1 MDLDLRQRSIV
12 YTVVRNSPR
21 LPSGVELDTESSDEQ
36 LMLDFRTGEAR
47 AFEVLL
53 HRHRTPVFNF
63 ILRFTGHPARAEDL
77 LQETWLKVV
86 RRANDYQPKARFTTW
101 LYTIARNLC
110 VDSARKEKY
119 RETESLEAPIGGDEA
134 DGAGRSLGEVVA
146 DRGPAPD
153 RAAHNARLRPLLER
167 ALQSLPAEQRE
178 VFILRE
184 YSGVAFKE
192 IAAVTG
198 VPENTVKSRMRYAL
212 EGLRRT
218 LAELGIDGDL
228 ADGGRTVAG

>member
-1 MDLDLRQRSIV
+1 
-12 YTVVRNSPR
+12 
-21 LPSGVELDTESSDEQ
+21 
-36 LMLDFRTGEAR
+36 MLDFRTGEAR

-53 HRHRTPVFNF
+53 RRHRAPVFNF
-63 ILRFTGHPARAEDL
+63 ILRFTGHSARAEDL

-86 RRANDYQPKARFTTW
+86 RRASEYEPKARFTTW

-119 RETESLEAPIGGDEA
+119 REVESLDAPIRSEEM
-134 DGAGRSLGEVVA
+134 DGADRSLGELVA
-146 DRGPAPD
+146 DCGPAPD

-167 ALQSLPAEQRE
+167 ALQSLPDEQRE

-192 IAAVTG
+192 IATVTG
-198 VPENTVKSRMRYAL
+198 VSENTVKSRMRYAL
-212 EGLRRT
+212 EGLRRK
-218 LAELGIDGDL
+218 LEELGVDGDL